1 MEAINN
7 NIQSMSSMSF
17 QKIVIIIAIILL
29 IITLTVIGY
38 MMNSAVSTNKIGK
51 IAKCPDK
58 WTYKD
63 DDKCHAA
70 STCNNVPYAAS
81 CNVGRVLTNTHSSN
95 THTNNIYGIQT
106 NLPAVYHTAQQA
118 VDSTYWVQA
127 TDTNVAADSTIT
139 KGNYYLLA
147 NVPQKDGNNIGWYD
161 SPSSYTPKY
170 TPGSF
175 KENQEWAQTYGIT
188 WDGLN

>member
-38 MMNSAVSTNKIGK
+38 MMNSAVSANKIGT
-51 IAKCPDK
+51 ISKCPDK
-58 WTYKD
+58 WNIKGANCVSDLGFPPYTGANAGHYLTDMSCSWVDVSNGGHSNCFGLKSGGGNASWND
-63 DDKCHAA
+63 VSNNWTLGNTTNGRDAA
-70 STCNNVPYAAS
+70 KV
-81 CNVGRVLTNTHSSN
+81 
-95 THTNNIYGIQT
+95 
-106 NLPAVYHTAQQA
+106 
-118 VDSTYWVQA
+118 W
-127 TDTNVAADSTIT
+127 
-139 KGNYYLLA
+139 LLA
-147 NVPQKDGNNIGWYD
+147 DASYNISSSETYYYRSGNTDI
-161 SPSSYTPKY
+161 SHKLSY

-175 KENQEWAQTYGIT
+175 EANQAWAQTYGIT